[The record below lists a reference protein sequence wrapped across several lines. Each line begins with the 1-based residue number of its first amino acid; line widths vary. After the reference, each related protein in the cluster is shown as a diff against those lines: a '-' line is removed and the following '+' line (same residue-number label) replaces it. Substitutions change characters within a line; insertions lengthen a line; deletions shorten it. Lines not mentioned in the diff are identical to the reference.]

1 MRKINSSFFGIF
13 VVLFCFF
20 SVQTVSA
27 VDVPLKKGD
36 TGAGGINPM
45 LGRSASTAIPVIASL
60 NDTELGVFFSKYLGV
75 AQVTILD
82 ETGSIVYQE
91 MIDTSSTPETYVE
104 IGGFDSGNYTLKVT
118 YNTISI
124 VGAFEL

>member
-1 MRKINSSFFGIF
+1 MRKINSSFFCIF
-13 VVLFCFF
+13 VMLFCFF
-20 SVQTVSA
+20 SVQTVFA

-36 TGAGGINPM
+36 LGGGTNMM
-45 LGRSASTAIPVIASL
+45 LSRSASVAIPVTASL

-75 AQVTILD
+75 AQVTIFD